1 MYQVNLSPDHI
12 RIIIAGLG
20 ELPTK
25 VSFDTLVALKVQVE
39 QQNAKAAAEANAEKV
54 DD

>member
-1 MYQVNLSPDHI
+1 MYTVNLSQDQI
-12 RIIIAGLG
+12 RVIIAGLG

-39 QQNAKAAAEANAEKV
+39 QQNAKASEPTADNA